1 MQVQLTSRLKTNA
14 SFFYAVFSN
23 LTLFRKHLKT
33 AHVKMATFKCGS
45 CPKAYFSARGLRNH
59 REAHKEVPASENSD
73 INHSKENPP
82 VLLPAG
88 NYVIDLAK
96 DVDLQE
102 LVGSNVTF
110 V

>member
-1 MQVQLTSRLKTNA
+1 
-14 SFFYAVFSN
+14 
-23 LTLFRKHLKT
+23 
-33 AHVKMATFKCGS
+33 MATFKCGS

-82 VLLPAG
+82 VLLPYAAD

-96 DVDLQE
+96 DINLEE
-102 LVGSNVTF
+102 LAGANVTF